1 MRSSKFLKAP
11 LNPPPLI
18 DPRRDLDDLLRVDLA
33 KRDAVN
39 DLLRLR

>member
-1 MRSSKFLKAP
+1 MQSSWKRRWT
-11 LNPPPLI
+11 PPPLI
-18 DPRRDLDDLLRVDLA
+18 DPLRDLDDLLRVDLA